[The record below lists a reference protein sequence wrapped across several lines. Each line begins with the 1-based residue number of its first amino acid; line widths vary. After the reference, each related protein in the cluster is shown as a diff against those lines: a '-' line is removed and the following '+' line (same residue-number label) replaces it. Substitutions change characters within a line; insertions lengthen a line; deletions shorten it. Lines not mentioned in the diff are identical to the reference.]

1 IPNEGGTDVFIVMM
15 GDKAKKYG
23 LGLVSELRARGINTQ
38 IDLLSRNIK
47 GQMKNA
53 DRTGA
58 GYAVIVGDNEIEKG
72 IISVKVLAESRQIEV
87 PMDEITE
94 MLCRELGK

>member
-1 IPNEGGTDVFIVMM
+1 M
-15 GDKAKKYG
+15 
-23 LGLVSELRARGINTQ
+23 
-38 IDLLSRNIK
+38 
-47 GQMKNA
+47 
-53 DRTGA
+53 
-58 GYAVIVGDNEIEKG
+58 IVGDNEIEKG